1 MKICAAR
8 TRVALGLLQI
18 PPSMTVSKDSPPTP
32 PDTRKNETCLTPLFG
47 GVVYCPFCGTK
58 HHSADAV
65 VAAPAPAPKR
75 QIVTVSAADPAEIPH
90 AQPSPL
96 AQAGAALSRG
106 AQGGLSLAETPPP
119 APVAP
124 SPIPCD
130 EALEALPK
138 KKSPP
143 VKPAGLI
150 ATPD

>member
-1 MKICAAR
+1 MCAAR

-75 QIVTVSAADPAEIPH
+75 QIVTVSAADPAE
-90 AQPSPL
+90 
-96 AQAGAALSRG
+96 
-106 AQGGLSLAETPPP
+106 TPPP
-119 APVAP
+119 APVTP

-138 KKSPP
+138 KKPPP